1 MEKGQ
6 EEGRGDIRNRNPVDK
21 RMRYQGPSEENSA
34 ANDRLH
40 QQQQR
45 FREPPVITIDDYSN
59 RRDQFASPRTGER
72 SKSVQPHSPAISEK
86 AIPMPPPPE
95 STADRATQPA
105 IPLPPPAIPMPAPPS
120 ATTTVTVT
128 KDAHSGYSV
137 DSETNQSPNSS
148 KSGMGEWL
156 DEKTKRF
163 TPLANTGEQLVKIL
177 DETELRVE
185 QFRFGN
191 TFPKKQID
199 AFRELAWQLELQKE
213 SLLEILNNIMPSGMA
228 IGLERSKP
236 RFAQKML
243 NVNNIVRRT

>member
-1 MEKGQ
+1 MHREPSGMEKGQ
-6 EEGRGDIRNRNPVDK
+6 EEGRGDIRNRNPADK

-128 KDAHSGYSV
+128 KDAHDQSHSGYSV
-137 DSETNQSPNSS
+137 DSETKQSPNSS

-156 DEKTKRF
+156 DEKAKRF

-191 TFPKKQID
+191 TFPKKTNRRIQRTGVAIR
-199 AFRELAWQLELQKE
+199 ATKGVVARNIEQHHAKWNGNRARKE
-213 SLLEILNNIMPSGMA
+213 
-228 IGLERSKP
+228 
-236 RFAQKML
+236 
-243 NVNNIVRRT
+243 